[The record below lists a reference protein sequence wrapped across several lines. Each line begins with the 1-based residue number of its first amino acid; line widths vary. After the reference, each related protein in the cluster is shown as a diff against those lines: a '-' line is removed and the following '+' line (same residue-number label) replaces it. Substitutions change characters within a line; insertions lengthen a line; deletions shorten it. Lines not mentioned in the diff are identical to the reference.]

1 VDRAGAAAESRRAA
15 AGADLPSRAAGPGPG
30 AAADSALQGPAG
42 QRGEPLVIA
51 ALALLT
57 VLLTGVTPRLLPVL
71 SLLLQ
76 LLAGL
81 CMLAGLDMCS
91 NALWELQE
99 SASSYLAPCSSH
111 RLVST
116 GLHSL
121 VRHPL
126 YGGLVLLSFGWA
138 MAGLHARASHRA
150 LRRAGEWCFCLR
162 FSLCRTRRG
171 GAAGED
177 SSQGERHLGSLTSSA
192 LSALTQSAS
201 IILQEYPTY
210 ASNKRAFIPFVY

>member
-1 VDRAGAAAESRRAA
+1 M
-15 AGADLPSRAAGPGPG
+15 
-30 AAADSALQGPAG
+30 
-42 QRGEPLVIA
+42 IA

-99 SASSYLAPCSSH
+99 SASPYLAPYSSH

-116 GLHSL
+116 GLYSL

-138 MAGLHARASHRA
+138 VG
-150 LRRAGEWCFCLR
+150 
-162 FSLCRTRRG
+162 
-171 GAAGED
+171 
-177 SSQGERHLGSLTSSA
+177 QG
-192 LSALTQSAS
+192 
-201 IILQEYPTY
+201 
-210 ASNKRAFIPFVY
+210 